1 MLPIAPLMIEH
12 RTIERMAAVI
22 KDQAERME
30 AGQELDPR
38 FIPEVVDFMRTYA
51 DRTHHGK
58 EEDILFA
65 ALKGKGIGAEHRQTL
80 DRLERDHIQAREM
93 VGRLASLGEEHA
105 MGHPGAAFQASML
118 MKDLVSFYHD
128 HIELED
134 QGFFVP
140 VMDYLSAEERAA
152 MLEQFRD
159 FDSRM
164 IHERYA
170 RAVERLGGEEGARIA
185 IEDRDRWRC
194 RVCGYVYDP
203 EVGDKEAGIPPGTA
217 FADLPEDWVCP
228 VCGAGK
234 DAFEHL

>member
-12 RTIERMAAVI
+12 RTIERMVSVM
-22 KDQAERME
+22 KERAEMLE

-38 FIPEVVDFMRTYA
+38 FIPEVVDFMRNYA

-58 EEDILFA
+58 EEDLLFR
-65 ALKGKGIGAEHRQTL
+65 ALKGKGMSPEHRRT
-80 DRLERDHIQAREM
+80 LERLVKDHVQAREM
-93 VGRLASLGEEHA
+93 VSKLSDLGEAHF
-105 MGHPGAAFQASML
+105 MGHPGAAYQASML
-118 MKDLVSFYHD
+118 MKDLVALYQQ

-140 VMDYLSAEERAA
+140 VMDYLSAEERDL
-152 MLEQFRD
+152 MLEEFKD

-164 IHERYA
+164 IHERYGM
-170 RAVERLGGEEGARIA
+170 AVERLGGGRMTRISR
-185 IEDRDRWRC
+185 EDGDLWRC
-194 RVCGYVYDP
+194 RVCGYVYDQR
-203 EVGDKEAGIPPGTA
+203 EGDKGAGIPPGTA
-217 FADLPEDWVCP
+217 FSDLPDDWACP

>member
-12 RTIERMAAVI
+12 RTIERMAAVM
-22 KDQAERME
+22 KEQAERLE
-30 AGQELDPR
+30 VGQELDPR

-58 EEDILFA
+58 EEDILFR
-65 ALKGKGIGAEHRQTL
+65 ALKTKGISAEHRRTL
-80 DRLERDHIQAREM
+80 ERLESDHVKARKM
-93 VGRLASLGEEHA
+93 VSTLSALGEEH
-105 MGHPGAAFQASML
+105 MLGHPGAAYQASSL
-118 MKDLVSFYHD
+118 MKDLASLYHE

-140 VMDYLSAEERAA
+140 VMVYLSVEERAL
-152 MLEQFRD
+152 MLEEFKE

-164 IHERYA
+164 IHERYGK
-170 RAVERLGGEEGARIA
+170 AVERLGGEVVTHISR
-185 IEDRDRWRC
+185 EDGDRWRC
-194 RVCGYVYDP
+194 RVCGYIYDP
-203 EVGDKEAGIPPGTA
+203 REGDEEAGVPGGTA
-217 FADLPEDWVCP
+217 FADLPDDWVCP

>member
-1 MLPIAPLMIEH
+1 MMPIAPLMIEH
-12 RTIERMAAVI
+12 RLIESMAAAMEA
-22 KDQAERME
+22 QAERMQ

-38 FIPEVVDFMRTYA
+38 FIPEAVDFMRTYA

-58 EEDILFA
+58 EEDILFK
-65 ALKGKGIGAEHRQTL
+65 ALRGKRLSDEHRRTL
-80 DRLERDHIQAREM
+80 DRLVDDHAKAREM
-93 VGRLASLGEEHA
+93 VGKLSALGDEHLL
-105 MGHPGAAFQASML
+105 GSPSAAYKAAML
-118 MKDLVSFYHD
+118 MKDLVAFYHA

-140 VMDYLSAEERAA
+140 VMEYLSAEERQA
-152 MLEQFRD
+152 MLEEFRD

-164 IHERYA
+164 VHERYA
-170 RAVERLGGEEGARIA
+170 RTVERLGGGRDVHLAREEG
-185 IEDRDRWRC
+185 DRWRC

-203 EVGDKEAGIPPGTA
+203 EKGDPENGAPAGTP
-217 FADLPEDWVCP
+217 FADLPEGWVCP

>member
-12 RTIERMAAVI
+12 RLIESMTTVMEMQAARM
-22 KDQAERME
+22 Q

-58 EEDILFA
+58 EEDILFKV
-65 ALKGKGIGAEHRQTL
+65 LKGKKLSQEHGRT
-80 DRLERDHIQAREM
+80 LERLVNDHVKAREM
-93 VGRLASLGEEHA
+93 VSKLSALGDEHA
-105 MGHPGAAFQASML
+105 QGSPSAAYHASML
-118 MKDLVSFYHD
+118 MKDLVAFYHA
-128 HIELED
+128 HIKLED

-140 VMDYLSAEERAA
+140 VMEYLSADERQA
-152 MLEQFRD
+152 MLDEFRD
-159 FDSRM
+159 FDARM
-164 IHERYA
+164 VHERYA
-170 RAVERLGGEEGARIA
+170 KTVERLGGGKEVHLAQEEG
-185 IEDRDRWRC
+185 DRWRC

-203 EVGDKEAGIPPGTA
+203 QKGDPENGAPAGTS
-217 FADLPEDWVCP
+217 FADLPDDWVCP

>member
-12 RTIERMAAVI
+12 RLIESMAAVMEE
-22 KDQAERME
+22 QAEGLQ

-38 FIPEVVDFMRTYA
+38 FIPEAVDFMRTYA

-58 EEDILFA
+58 EEDILFKV
-65 ALKGKGIGAEHRQTL
+65 LRGKKLSGEHRRVL
-80 DRLERDHIQAREM
+80 ERLEDDHVRAREM
-93 VGRLASLGEEHA
+93 VARLSALGDEHLK
-105 MGHPGAAFQASML
+105 GSPSAAYQAGQL
-118 MKDLVSFYHD
+118 MKDLVGFYHA

-140 VMDYLSAEERAA
+140 VMEYLSADERQA
-152 MLEQFRD
+152 MLEEFRD

-164 IHERYA
+164 VHERYA
-170 RAVERLGGEEGARIA
+170 KTVQRLGGGTAVHLAR
-185 IEDRDRWRC
+185 EDGDRWRC

-203 EVGDKEAGIPPGTA
+203 RDGDPENGVPAGTS